1 MKKNLEFIAELYGW
15 IQIFISPFIIGFII
29 GLLIYFQNKSIS
41 NLIIGSIFILT
52 GLILGIILANKK
64 MKSKNGTIWF
74 LSRTN
79 SSFFPKINFNQNYS
93 TNYQF
98 YLS

>member
-79 SSFFPKINFNQNYS
+79 SATDLDK
-93 TNYQF
+93 
-98 YLS
+98 